1 MKVKY
6 KVGLGRWR
14 NTPNIAEF
22 SKRNRY
28 KPMKDW
34 TGNRKSTFVTLGASN
49 HTDKERERDDFYAT
63 DPVAIDK
70 LFGSSVGQNIPDVV
84 WECACGNGCLSE
96 RMKELGCKVYSS
108 DIVDRGYGEVQ
119 DFLTA
124 ETCPEGCRSIITNP
138 PYKYAMKFVKHS
150 LSILPENGWCIMFLK
165 TTFLEGQK
173 RWEELFSITPP
184 SVFCSSVNEYFVPR
198 MPSFRECVTAVALP

>member
-1 MKVKY
+1 
-6 KVGLGRWR
+6 
-14 NTPNIAEF
+14 
-22 SKRNRY
+22 
-28 KPMKDW
+28 MKDW

-63 DPVAIDK
+63 DPIAIDK
-70 LFGSSVGQNIPDVV
+70 LFGSIVGQNIPDVV

-96 RMKELGCKVYSS
+96 RMKELGCRVYSS

-124 ETCPEGCRSIITNP
+124 ETLPEGCRSIVTNP
-138 PYKYAMKFVKHS
+138 PYKYAMEFVKHS
-150 LSILPENGWCIMFLK
+150 LALLPENGWCVMFLK

-173 RWEELFSITPP
+173 RFEELFSVTPP
-184 SVFCSSVNEYFVPR
+184 KLILQFSKRVLCAKNAEFQR
-198 MPSFRECVTAVALP
+198 MRDGGGSAVAYAWYVWQKGYKGDTIIQWI